1 MAKQIKIGFDKTP
14 APVTKQFQ
22 QLVDIEGT
30 KLFDDAGNPLYTEES
45 AALTSLTL
53 SDNALSVF
61 VNNENTTIGG
71 GPIPVEEQFKE
82 VSEVSSSLLGV
93 PRAEEQLSLF
103 SDVATYGLD
112 IENWDASDFDQG
124 HNDDPPEWYR
134 KEHPIHGR
142 RSNVSFYEGSD
153 EQALYLKAFPTQYSF
168 PYGTNYKKLT
178 SPENRFIKYMN
189 FIALGR
195 YLHDYWTSLGES
207 AFANENF
214 LSGTLIQI
222 VTRTDNLLDPI
233 PVDTFNRSSR
243 YGFNKSADTT
253 ELVFRNSGDFFDVDY
268 IGSEQDAYD
277 AIERFTAWYDK
288 IKLETDVYPKIGSA
302 FNDILEAEGTED
314 SVVRNI
320 AQNGYKAFR
329 EYELI
334 KTMVINEDAIPGNSP
349 TVSYHGILQSKRTF
363 RYQPGRVSGFTF
375 GVRMASDNALVS
387 STVAEWGCS
396 NDTDEYMFQ
405 LKGDAFSII
414 RRSTKKL
421 SPNWFEREGV
431 PESAQT
437 LVPMVGVRN
446 DRSAGQLWETKIIR
460 ERFNGDALNGGG
472 ESGYNLKYEDVT
484 MYKIEFSWYG
494 AIGAKFYAY
503 VPVGTGDARWILMH
517 TFVIENAL
525 GVPVL
530 ENPDFRMKYL
540 LHTNNTKNI
549 RSPIYLYKYGSS
561 VYVDG
566 GDEGTIRLNSETVDS
581 KPFTERTPILGIMPK
596 EVIKNSQGVPRVNF
610 KKIYPSTLTVTSDR
624 DCRIDFEE
632 IKGSPNGVHF
642 SYAPSLKMNGRH
654 PKTRI
659 LTMKYNS
666 GASRIEPL
674 LISDT
679 ANRIKF
685 FNQAGDRI
693 QNGDKFSV
701 TFTTGSNV
709 LTINSSASHSP
720 VFTGLQ
726 VGDTLTSPDLNE
738 NQALKIKHFID
749 GNGAVTYDSTG
760 TTILHLENNLA
771 TDDTASPIT
780 MDLLTGFNTEEIKA
794 HIIADGVYGTYID
807 TGGDILKR
815 GRITLSETAYE
826 LVSSTGTNS
835 RKKDKTILNASLS
848 GTVFDGALSTN
859 RAIVSSKVPITASN
873 FKIHFLNPVSRDPG
887 VVTGETHNNH
897 WSEFSVGI
905 TPYEPFETGQRP
917 DSDPELKFLNNG
929 VYEEYDPEEFPRV
942 DFSHANTAFDQI
954 NLLDLYEQDSYYGN
968 KMQVDPRLDRNEDRV
983 EGINKGL
990 ISTVSGSVETVDLN
1004 YLRSSKNTS
1013 INQQSAIR
1021 LEFPLGFVPPEEGT
1035 VVPGVTQVGINFL
1048 GTDAKFITDFVRPL
1062 DLQPTVTPPEDVS
1075 FYVFIERTNSVIST
1089 LTTLEQE
1096 ANSIGG
1102 GTLPAIQMKTVTL
1115 KDDWMAYA
1123 VDEVGEEKYLHK
1135 KFTLSKGVSWDTQPL
1150 YPVFAL
1156 GDHSRING
1164 IVIEEILEQGIIK
1177 THTPD
1182 FVTETHNNHP
1192 ITIVT
1197 TETVGSETFSSSE
1210 STPPSAFNSNSE
1222 LSASR
1227 YDKSNLNQLR
1237 PGTVLYSTFVGQN
1250 ETVSI
1255 DLSNIFAR
1263 DRKGIT
1269 RGSLNNRAVYMTAT
1283 SLDLGVGSLQLSV
1296 TNKEQ

>member
-45 AALTSLTL
+45 AALTSRTQADNSL
-53 SDNALSVF
+53 SIF
-61 VNNENTTIGG
+61 VNNENTKIGG
-71 GPIPVEEQFKE
+71 GPIPIEEQFKE

-112 IENWDASDFDQG
+112 VENWDASDFDQG

-142 RSNVSFYEGSD
+142 RSNVTFYEGSD
-153 EQALYLKAFPTQYSF
+153 EQALYLKAFPSQYSF
-168 PYGTNYKKLT
+168 PYGTNYKKRDI
-178 SPENRFIKYMN
+178 PETRFKEYMN

-195 YLHDYWTSLGES
+195 YLYDYWSSLGEND
-207 AFANENF
+207 FAKENF
-214 LSGTLIQI
+214 LSGTLVEI
-222 VTRTDNLLDPI
+222 VNGSGELLNAEQF
-233 PVDTFNRSSR
+233 DTFNRSQR
-243 YGFNKSADTT
+243 YGFNKGANTT
-253 ELVFRNSGDFFDVDY
+253 ELTFKNSAQFFDVDY
-268 IGSEQDAYD
+268 IGNEQDAYD

-288 IKLETDVYPKIGSA
+288 IRLETDVYPNISDVYIDVKQ
-302 FNDILEAEGTED
+302 AEGTEE
-314 SVVRNI
+314 SVVRRI
-320 AQNGYKAFR
+320 AQDGYKAFR
-329 EYELI
+329 EYGLI
-334 KTMVINEDAIPGNSP
+334 KTMIVSDEAIPGNSS

-421 SPNWFEREGV
+421 PPNWFEREGL
-431 PESAQT
+431 PETAQT

-446 DRSAGQLWETKIIR
+446 DREAGQLWETKILR

-472 ESGYNLKYEDVT
+472 QSGYNLKYEDVT

-503 VPVGTGDARWILMH
+503 VPVGTGDARWVLMH

-540 LHTNNTKNI
+540 LHTSNTREI

-581 KPFTERTPILGIMPK
+581 KPFSSRTPILGIMPK
-596 EVIKNSQGVPRVNF
+596 EVIKNSQGVPKVNF
-610 KKIYPSTLTVTSDR
+610 KKIYPSTLTVTSDK

-632 IKGSPNGVHF
+632 IKGSPKGIHF
-642 SYAPSLKMNGRH
+642 NYAPSLEMNGRH

-659 LTMKYNS
+659 LSMRYNVGS
-666 GASRIEPL
+666 TKIQPL
-674 LISDT
+674 LASDIS
-679 ANRIKF
+679 NRAQF
-685 FNQAGDRI
+685 FNPAGNRI

-726 VGDTLTSPDLNE
+726 VGDILTSSDLNE
-738 NQALKIKHFID
+738 NEAIRIKHFIAS
-749 GNGAVTYDSTG
+749 NGSVTYDSTG
-760 TTILHLENNLA
+760 TTVLHLENNLT
-771 TDDTASPIT
+771 TDDEASPVT
-780 MDLLTGFNTEEIKA
+780 MDLQSGFNAEEIKA
-794 HIIADGVYGTYID
+794 HIIADGVYGTYVD

-815 GRITLSETAYE
+815 GRKTLSETPYD
-826 LVSSTGTNS
+826 LVSSSGTNS
-835 RKKDKTILNASLS
+835 RRSDKTVLNASLN
-848 GTVFDGALSTN
+848 TVFDGAVSTN
-859 RAIVSSKVPITASN
+859 RAIVSSKVAIGAN
-873 FKIHFLNPVSRDPG
+873 KFKIHFLNPVSKDPG

-897 WSEFSVGI
+897 WSEFSVGV
-905 TPYEPFETGQRP
+905 TPYEPFETSQRP
-917 DSDPELKFLNNG
+917 DNDPELKFLNNG
-929 VYEEYDPEEFPRV
+929 VYEEYDSEEFPRV

-954 NLLDLYEQDSYYGN
+954 NLLDLYEQDSLYGN
-968 KMQVDPRLDRNEDRV
+968 RMQVDPRLDKNEDRV

-990 ISTVSGSVETVDLN
+990 ISTVSGLVETVDLR
-1004 YLRSSKNTS
+1004 YLRSEKSTVFD
-1013 INQQSAIR
+1013 QQSAIR
-1021 LEFPLGFVPPEEGT
+1021 LEFPLGFVPPTEGT
-1035 VVPGVTQVGINFL
+1035 IVPGSTQVGINFQ
-1048 GTDAKFITDFVRPL
+1048 GTDSKFISDFIRPQ
-1062 DLQPTVTPPEDVS
+1062 DLNLNTIPEDVS
-1075 FYVFIERTNSVIST
+1075 FFVYITRNQNTIATLSAIE
-1089 LTTLEQE
+1089 LE
-1096 ANSIGG
+1096 ATSIGG
-1102 GTLPAIQMKTVTL
+1102 DALPAIQMKQITL

-1123 VDEVGEEKYLHK
+1123 VDEFGEEKYLHK
-1135 KFTLSKGVSWDTQPL
+1135 KFTVSKGVNWDTQPL

-1156 GDHSRING
+1156 SDHSRING
-1164 IVIEEILEQGIIK
+1164 IVIEEILDQGIVR

-1182 FVTETHNNHP
+1182 FVKESHNNHP
-1192 ITIVT
+1192 IRIVT
-1197 TETVGSETFSSSE
+1197 TETVGSETFSSAE
-1210 STPPSAFNSNSE
+1210 TTPPSAFNSNSE

-1227 YDKSNLNQLR
+1227 YDKSNLNPLR

-1250 ETVSI
+1250 ETISI

-1283 SLDLGVGSLQLSV
+1283 SLKSEVGSIQLSV